1 MVKDVLGTAAV
12 AACTDHESSCW
23 LLPHTRTQESLAGR
37 GAALR
42 LGGLFCVG
50 ILTLLPI
57 KTLIYLAQK
66 LPPKKNHFPVS
77 VPSAYEEEF

>member
-1 MVKDVLGTAAV
+1 MCLALLLWLPAQIMNPPAGYCLTPGHSKVSLGV
-12 AACTDHESSCW
+12 E
-23 LLPHTRTQESLAGR
+23 LPCAW
-37 GAALR
+37 
-42 LGGLFCVG
+42 GLYCVG